1 MTGKELLTILCKYIN
16 EELHITAIKGPS
28 NNPAPVITPY
38 VTVYLQNVRQVGDRM
53 IPGPVHGGQRKSKAY
68 MKVATVQFYEVE
80 GDGEAMRS
88 IQNALQSDEFDAFVE
103 ANVEPRDDGLDAGF
117 SVWEIGDVVDN
128 GFQDGIFFIQQKTMT
143 ADFQFFDYEEH
154 TTQRIE
160 SVNGLIGP
168 DARRNVVTDDG
179 RIAVNENGAH
189 VVFDDDSNKEQL
201 HVEVNDG

>member
-1 MTGKELLTILCKYIN
+1 MTRNDLLTILCRFVEN
-16 EELHITAIKGPS
+16 ELHFKAFKGPS
-28 NNPAPVITPY
+28 NNPAPAERPY
-38 VTVYLQNVRQVGDRM
+38 ITVYLQNVRQVGDRM

-80 GDGEAMRS
+80 GDGEAMRE

-128 GFQDGIFFIQQKTMT
+128 GFQDGTFFIQQKTMT

-160 SVNGLIGP
+160 SVNGTLNDEPI
-168 DARRNVVTDDG
+168 
-179 RIAVNENGAH
+179 
-189 VVFDDDSNKEQL
+189 S
-201 HVEVNDG
+201 VEVNDG

>member
-1 MTGKELLTILCKYIN
+1 MTRNELLTILCRFIEN
-16 EELHITAIKGPS
+16 ELHYKAFKGPS
-28 NNPAPVITPY
+28 NNPAPVLTPY

-53 IPGPVHGGQRKSKAY
+53 IPGPASAGNAKVKAF
-68 MKVATVQFYEVE
+68 MKVALVQFYEVE
-80 GDGEAMRS
+80 GDGEAMRA

-103 ANVEPRDDGLDAGF
+103 ANVEPREDGLDAGF

-128 GFQDGIFFIQQKTMT
+128 GFQDGTFFIQQKTMT

-168 DARRNVVTDDG
+168 DERRILVTDDG
-179 RIAVNENGAH
+179 RILVDDRGAAL
-189 VVFDDDSNKEQL
+189 VYDDDTNKLPL